1 MVSPRPGF
9 GRLQRI
15 VVMGRERLDR
25 ACHVAL
31 TLRPGPGLFRQ
42 LHGERFRL
50 AEAVPEGGSRTWRE
64 VGTVFVMM
72 TSAPALT

>member
-1 MVSPRPGF
+1 MVSPRPSF
-9 GRLQRI
+9 RRLQRI

-25 ACHVAL
+25 ARYIDL

-42 LHGERFRL
+42 LHSERVRL
-50 AEAVPEGGSRTWRE
+50 AEAVPEGGSRTWCE

-72 TSAPALT
+72 TSAPA